1 MAPFYQAL
9 KRRASGGYNK
19 WRWFPVRDLPK
30 NTFHAIFQ
38 LGTMLHSS
46 GFLSTFEYLRH
57 RESILFDPQEDGHVQ
72 NFLTGGWLER
82 YVLQVTRQ
90 VVEKRTGAWHYEQAL
105 SCAHLTLPDQ
115 SEAEFDMLLGTAD
128 KVLWVECKTGDWQ
141 SYVKHFR
148 TINAQFLHLPPTQ
161 AVLVLLGEV
170 DEIDKASNGEL
181 TSMTVLD
188 MVEFGDWLS
197 RTIVTP

>member
-1 MAPFYQAL
+1 M
-9 KRRASGGYNK
+9 
-19 WRWFPVRDLPK
+19 
-30 NTFHAIFQ
+30 
-38 LGTMLHSS
+38 
-46 GFLSTFEYLRH
+46 
-57 RESILFDPQEDGHVQ
+57 Q

-128 KVLWVECKTGDWQ
+128 KVFWVECKTGDWQ

-188 MVEFGDWLS
+188 MLEFGDWLN
-197 RTIVTP
+197 RAIMTA

>member
-1 MAPFYQAL
+1 
-9 KRRASGGYNK
+9 
-19 WRWFPVRDLPK
+19 
-30 NTFHAIFQ
+30 
-38 LGTMLHSS
+38 
-46 GFLSTFEYLRH
+46 
-57 RESILFDPQEDGHVQ
+57 
-72 NFLTGGWLER
+72 
-82 YVLQVTRQ
+82 
-90 VVEKRTGAWHYEQAL
+90 
-105 SCAHLTLPDQ
+105 
-115 SEAEFDMLLGTAD
+115 MLLGTAD

-188 MVEFGDWLS
+188 MVEFWRLALPHHRDALKPWIPLCDRS
-197 RTIVTP
+197 TL